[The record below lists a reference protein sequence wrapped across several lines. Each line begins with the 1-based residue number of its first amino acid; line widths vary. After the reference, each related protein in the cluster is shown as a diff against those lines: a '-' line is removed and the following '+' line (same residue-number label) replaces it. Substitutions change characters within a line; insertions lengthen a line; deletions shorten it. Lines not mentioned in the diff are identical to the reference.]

1 MRCVLCGRA
10 TQPAV
15 MLADKAVGPKCAKKA
30 GLLERAR
37 RNQGQVRLFNAP
49 RRPDPQTMALRITVL
64 KEASCD

>member
-1 MRCVLCGRA
+1 MRCVLCGRT

-37 RNQGQVRLFNAP
+37 RGQGQVRLFNAP
-49 RRPDPQTMALRITVL
+49 RRPADPKTLDLFATE
-64 KEASCD
+64 EA

>member
-1 MRCVLCGRA
+1 MRCVLCGRP

-37 RNQGQVRLFNAP
+37 RNQGQVRLFKAP
-49 RRPDPQTMALRITVL
+49 RRPADPQTLDLFEELA
-64 KEASCD
+64 A